1 MGIHYFESL
10 KMKIFSL
17 LGVALAKE
25 CYETAF
31 SVSRAAERGELS
43 AAEISTAINEFAA
56 CAERDPNVDDTK
68 LPGILPLPDV
78 DEEIFKKCV
87 GYFLNAMYECTKV
100 QENHPFCKE
109 DGPNFNPVM
118 CAIKLNICIVEE
130 IQGISSCIDIDK

>member
-1 MGIHYFESL
+1 MIFYNSSKRFTQSISL
-10 KMKIFSL
+10 KIHK
-17 LGVALAKE
+17 
-25 CYETAF
+25 
-31 SVSRAAERGELS
+31 S
-43 AAEISTAINEFAA
+43 AAEINTAINEFAA

-118 CAIKLNICIVEE
+118 CAIKLNICIFEE
-130 IQGISSCIDIDK
+130 IQGISSCIE